1 MVGQHWVLL
10 RCRPLDEQNPLGNG
24 YTTAAWPGIGNSGGG
39 YMLTQAEIQ
48 TIFVLEAAARIA
60 KLNAEAD
67 ELFALHDQ
75 GLATQQDKTK
85 ISICLLI
92 ESFLKTEILRRTS
105 GDRWSLVGNGYL
117 LEIKP
122 TGLIPGEL
130 RVDVSRIVDE
140 GAA

>member
-1 MVGQHWVLL
+1 MVDQQWILL
-10 RCRPLDEQNPLGNG
+10 RCWPLDEQNPLGNG
-24 YTTAAWPGIGNSGGG
+24 DTTAAWPGIGNSGGG
-39 YMLTQAEIQ
+39 CMLTQDEIQ

-92 ESFLKTEILRRTS
+92 ESFLKTEILKRTS
-105 GDRWSLVGNGYL
+105 GDRWSLVGDGYL

-122 TGLIPGEL
+122 TGLFPGEL

>member
-1 MVGQHWVLL
+1 MVDQQWILL
-10 RCRPLDEQNPLGNG
+10 RCWPLDEQNPLGNG
-24 YTTAAWPGIGNSGGG
+24 DTAVAWPGIGNSGGG
-39 YMLTQAEIQ
+39 CMLTQAEIQ

-85 ISICLLI
+85 ISICLLV
-92 ESFLKTEILRRTS
+92 ESVLKTEILKRIP
-105 GDRWSLVGNGYL
+105 GDRWSHVGDGYL

-130 RVDVSRIVDE
+130 RVDVTRIVDE
-140 GAA
+140 VAA

>member
-1 MVGQHWVLL
+1 MVDQQWILL
-10 RCRPLDEQNPLGNG
+10 RCWPLDEQNPLGNG
-24 YTTAAWPGIGNSGGG
+24 YTTAAWPGIGNRGGG
-39 YMLTQAEIQ
+39 YMLTQDEIQ

-85 ISICLLI
+85 ISICLLV
-92 ESFLKTEILRRTS
+92 ELFLKNEILNRIP
-105 GDRWSLVGNGYL
+105 GDRWSHVVDGYL
-117 LEIKP
+117 IEIKP

-140 GAA
+140 VAA

>member
-1 MVGQHWVLL
+1 M
-10 RCRPLDEQNPLGNG
+10 LDVINSLGPHHSA
-24 YTTAAWPGIGNSGGG
+24 AAWSSVDNRGGG
-39 YMLTQAEIQ
+39 YMLTQDEIQ

-85 ISICLLI
+85 ISICLLV
-92 ESFLKTEILRRTS
+92 ESVLKTEILKRIP
-105 GDRWSLVGNGYL
+105 GDRWSHVGDGYL

-140 GAA
+140 VAA

>member
-1 MVGQHWVLL
+1 MA
-10 RCRPLDEQNPLGNG
+10 
-24 YTTAAWPGIGNSGGG
+24 TTASRCPRSSAVRFPVCVFHIRGSPH
-39 YMLTQAEIQ
+39 
-48 TIFVLEAAARIA
+48 LEAAARIA

-75 GLATQQDKTK
+75 GLPTQQDKTK
-85 ISICLLI
+85 ISICLLV
-92 ESFLKTEILRRTS
+92 ESVLKTEILKRIP
-105 GDRWSLVGNGYL
+105 GDRWSHVGDGYL

-140 GAA
+140 VAA

>member
-1 MVGQHWVLL
+1 MDVI
-10 RCRPLDEQNPLGNG
+10 NSLGPHH
-24 YTTAAWPGIGNSGGG
+24 TAAAWPGVDNRGGG

-85 ISICLLI
+85 ISICLLV
-92 ESFLKTEILRRTS
+92 ELFLKNEILKRIP
-105 GDRWSLVGNGYL
+105 GDRWSHVVDGYL
-117 LEIKP
+117 IEIKP

-140 GAA
+140 VAA

>member
-1 MVGQHWVLL
+1 MVDQQWILL
-10 RCRPLDEQNPLGNG
+10 RCWPLDEQNPLGNG
-24 YTTAAWPGIGNSGGG
+24 DTTVAWPGIGNSGGG
-39 YMLTQAEIQ
+39 YMLTQDEIQ

-122 TGLIPGEL
+122 TGLFPGEL

>member
-1 MVGQHWVLL
+1 M
-10 RCRPLDEQNPLGNG
+10 RCWPLDEQNPLGNG
-24 YTTAAWPGIGNSGGG
+24 DTAAAWTGIGESGGG
-39 YMLTQAEIQ
+39 YMLTQAEIH

-85 ISICLLI
+85 ISICLLV
-92 ESFLKTEILRRTS
+92 ESFLKTEILKRIP
-105 GDRWSLVGNGYL
+105 GDRWSHVGDGYL

-140 GAA
+140 VAA